1 MPRSIAVVVFIVVLC
16 AFPCSSVALGADVA
30 SDCAG
35 GLCLDSGSEEA
46 ALLQR
51 KVQEHQQKTKLDD
64 GHKFPDLGGLKDTI
78 KEGVGKLTDTVG
90 DIGVEALTTFAET
103 LNDRLEETQ
112 EKVES
117 FSKEVNSSAGDIK
130 KGIAAILATL
140 FNVTIEGAPTAEK
153 YRKKAMDM
161 LAETDVLWS
170 VMAKSVPSIVKTID
184 SGLSLLGPSTDDLRK
199 EVNATLQ
206 GALIGSKGVLESIEA
221 VKKAIEEAQPKD
233 KKAASTEDTDDSLL
247 QTKQDP
253 SSFLDSLNSAIAE
266 ASNQASAFAQSFLDS
281 VGMLSKEI
289 ADSVQDKLS
298 ADDLSKVHKSFQ
310 EVQTSAT
317 KLAHEVVAAS
327 KKILVGLIE
336 ASSATAEAAGIKSS
350 AVQQRLALW
359 GLGLSAIM
367 VFDAV
372 SV

>member
-1 MPRSIAVVVFIVVLC
+1 
-16 AFPCSSVALGADVA
+16 
-30 SDCAG
+30 
-35 GLCLDSGSEEA
+35 LDSGSEEA

-103 LNDRLEETQ
+103 LNDRLEETKD
-112 EKVES
+112 KVES
-117 FSKEVNSSAGDIK
+117 FSKEVNSSAEDIK
-130 KGIAAILATL
+130 KGVAAILARL
-140 FNVTIEGAPTAEK
+140 LNVTIDGVPTAEK
-153 YRKKAMDM
+153 YRTKAMDM
-161 LAETDVLWS
+161 LAETSVLWS
-170 VMAKSVPSIVKTID
+170 VIEKSVQAVVKAID
-184 SGLSLLGPSTDDLRK
+184 SGLSLVGPSTDDLRK
-199 EVNATLQ
+199 KVNATLQ
-206 GALIGSKGVLESIEA
+206 GALIGSKGVFESIEA

-281 VGMLSKEI
+281 FGTLSKEI
-289 ADSVQDKLS
+289 TDSAQDKLS
-298 ADDLSKVHKSFQ
+298 ADDLSKVHKAFK
-310 EVQTSAT
+310 EVQTTAAE
-317 KLAHEVVAAS
+317 LANEVVAAS
-327 KKILVGLIE
+327 KKILAGLTE
-336 ASSATAEAAGIKSS
+336 ASSEAAEAAGTKSGV
-350 AVQQRLALW
+350 VQHRLALW
-359 GLGLSAIM
+359 GLGLLAL
-367 VFDAV
+367 VVLDVV